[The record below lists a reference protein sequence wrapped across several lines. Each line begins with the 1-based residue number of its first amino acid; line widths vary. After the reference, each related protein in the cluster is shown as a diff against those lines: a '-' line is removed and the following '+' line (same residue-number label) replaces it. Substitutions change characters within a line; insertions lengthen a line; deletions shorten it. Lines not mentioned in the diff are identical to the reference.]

1 MTSWEFNLP
10 VTLEFGVGKRKE
22 IKSYIDSIGGKNG
35 VLVCSHSF
43 SKNGVADEFVKM
55 SEGTLKAVFADIR
68 PNPTTDNVN
77 NCVKVMRKIG
87 ADFCRCARRWLTHGL
102 LQSSLC
108 NSKG

>member
-68 PNPTTDNVN
+68 PNPTTLTTAS
-77 NCVKVMRKIG
+77 RL
-87 ADFCRCARRWLTHGL
+87 CAKSAPILPLRSAVAHPWTAAKQLV
-102 LQSSLC
+102 Q
-108 NSKG
+108 

>member
-43 SKNGVADEFVKM
+43 SKNGVADEFVKNERGHA
-55 SEGTLKAVFADIR
+55 EG
-68 PNPTTDNVN
+68 
-77 NCVKVMRKIG
+77 C
-87 ADFCRCARRWLTHGL
+87 FCRHSPKSDNRQC
-102 LQSSLC
+102 
-108 NSKG
+108 